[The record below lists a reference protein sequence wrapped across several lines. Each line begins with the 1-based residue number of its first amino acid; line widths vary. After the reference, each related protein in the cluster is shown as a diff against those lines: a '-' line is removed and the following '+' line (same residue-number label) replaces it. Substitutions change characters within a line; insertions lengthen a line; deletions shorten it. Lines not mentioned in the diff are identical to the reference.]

1 MAGTEGSGTNTVL
14 VAGGILALF
23 FVFLLFLLIPAH
35 LLILPIIL
43 GVGVLIFVAVFLIQ
57 APVPVT
63 QKGPDPAS
71 SPKGTGTD
79 DEPAVMPENP
89 PGGWSPLSYRIAVLI
104 GGLFVLSFFLLE
116 IWPRMSKNI
125 PVPLPIIGFQLLL
138 LFGFCSGLWRCR
150 NLPPAI
156 DGLRQ
161 VMDRTGSAMN
171 AVIPLLRNGF
181 GVYLIAAVL
190 LNGGLA
196 VLILAAADGIVSI
209 NFTGANGFIVFLLFA
224 FGNLLIFALVL
235 LRMER
240 IWHQP
245 AGGDGTAPADA
256 AGTSAATPD
265 PVTQYAVMTVL
276 AFVFT
281 ALFFAVPML
290 ALSTGIIGPE
300 AHDREILLVVER
312 EDPAH
317 VTVTLTG
324 GKDAGTLVA
333 LVAEVYEKV
342 EPSYFNQQRSN
353 RRFITEM
360 QVGPKTGTTPLANG
374 TRFSVVGLCNRTC
387 IVTVDGYFSDGK
399 QQEFYNAV
407 V

>member
-1 MAGTEGSGTNTVL
+1 MAGTEGSGSNTVL
-14 VAGGILALF
+14 VAGGILAVF
-23 FVFLLFLLIPAH
+23 CVFLLFLLIPAH
-35 LLILPIIL
+35 ILLLPIIL
-43 GVGVLIFVAVFLIQ
+43 GVAILMVVAIFFGR
-57 APVPVT
+57 APATVT
-63 QKGPDPAS
+63 PKGPDPAP
-71 SPKGTGTD
+71 SPPRPGNE
-79 DEPAVMPENP
+79 DEPAEMPETSYRQR
-89 PGGWSPLSYRIAVLI
+89 SPLGYRLAALIA
-104 GGLFVLSFFLLE
+104 GWFVLSFFWYEVWSRL
-116 IWPRMSKNI
+116 SKNI
-125 PVPLPIIGFQLLL
+125 PVPLPLIVFQIIL
-138 LFGFCSGLWRCR
+138 LFAFCGMLWRCR
-150 NLPPAI
+150 DLPPAM

-161 VMDRTGSAMN
+161 ATGRTGSALE
-171 AVIPLLRNGF
+171 ATFTALREGF
-181 GVYLIAAVL
+181 GVFIAAAIL

-196 VLILAAADGIVSI
+196 VVLIAAADGILSI

-240 IWHQP
+240 VWHQP
-245 AGGDGTAPADA
+245 AGGDGTDLAGAP
-256 AGTSAATPD
+256 GTPPGTPD
-265 PVTQYAVMTVL
+265 PATRYAVMTVL

-281 ALFFAVPML
+281 ALFFVVPML

-312 EDPAH
+312 ADPAH
-317 VTVTLTG
+317 VTVTLAG

-333 LVAEVYEKV
+333 LVAEEYEKI
-342 EPSYFNQQRSN
+342 EPSYFDQERSD

-374 TRFSVVGLCNRTC
+374 TRFSVVGLCNNTC

-399 QQEFYNAV
+399 RQRFYDAV